1 MNKVFTGLFFTVLV
15 FAQTS
20 CTKTPTAETANETNV
35 NAPANDNSVAETN
48 QNANVNVSAKPQE
61 TPLPNFTD
69 ANEALAEGD
78 KLFDV
83 NQNEKAADAYRQAV
97 KLNPDLADAYFKL
110 GVTYALL
117 EKEQEVSGTPTEEP
131 TPTKV
136 RAKKSKKNAKDAP
149 VIETDSDK
157 AFDSAIKAYKK
168 ILAKNPKD
176 DAAHY
181 NLGRSYNKLNQDK
194 EAEKSLRQAVKLKP
208 EDGEYQTE
216 FGVILIKLA
225 HYEEAVGALKKAL
238 KIDENNL
245 QAQELLEKAEAGR
258 KRVDFGVNK
267 LVQQQKQ
274 NRPPPPS
281 PQ

>member
-1 MNKVFTGLFFTVLV
+1 MNKVFIGLFLMAFV
-15 FAQTS
+15 FAQTN
-20 CTKTPTAETANETNV
+20 CTKAPTPENSNETNI
-35 NAPANDNSVAETN
+35 NASANNNSVAEIN
-48 QNANVNVSAKPQE
+48 QNNNANVNAALQE
-61 TPLPNFTD
+61 TPLPAFTD
-69 ANEALAEGD
+69 ANAALTEGD

-83 NQNEKAADAYRQAV
+83 NENEKAVEAYRQAV

-110 GVTYALL
+110 GVAYALL
-117 EKEQEVSGTPTEEP
+117 EKEKEASGTPTEEP

-136 RAKKSKKNAKDAP
+136 RAKKAKKNAKDAP
-149 VIETDSDK
+149 VIETDSDR
-157 AFDSAIKAYKK
+157 AFDNAIKAYKK

-194 EAEKSLRQAVKLKP
+194 EAEKALRDAVKLKP

-258 KRVDFGVNK
+258 KRVDFGANK
-267 LVQQQKQ
+267 IVQQQKQ
-274 NRPPPPS
+274 NRPPPPE
-281 PQ
+281 